1 MESFVDWSAIEVV
14 PLRLS
19 DIAFI
24 FHNLA
29 GARTDLRFVANVDW
43 FLETLVNFLLPVFV
57 VFCLGDVEAI
67 RKHEVPTVVLRLK
80 VVWKA
85 M

>member
-1 MESFVDWSAIEVV
+1 MESFVYWSAIEVV

-57 VFCLGDVEAI
+57 VFCLG
-67 RKHEVPTVVLRLK
+67 TLRPFASMRSPLLC
-80 VVWKA
+80 
-85 M
+85 